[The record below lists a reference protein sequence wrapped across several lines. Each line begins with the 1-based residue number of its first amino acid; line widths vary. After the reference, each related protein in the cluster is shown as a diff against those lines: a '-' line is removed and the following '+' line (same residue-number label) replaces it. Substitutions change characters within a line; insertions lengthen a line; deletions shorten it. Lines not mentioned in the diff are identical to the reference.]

1 MTTGPC
7 YALIPAAGMGRRMG
21 ASINKQYL
29 ELFGMPIVARTIQAF
44 SRLEDIAGI
53 VLVIP
58 EQEIAYCQEQVID
71 RYHLDKVVAIVPGGA
86 ERQQSVLNGLTY
98 LTQIAPP
105 EAVVLIHDG
114 VRPFISS
121 ELIRKAYSQTSP
133 GVGTLVAVPVKD
145 TIKVV
150 EQGVVTKTPDR
161 RTLWQAQTPQSFT
174 LGDIYDAHC
183 AAQMN
188 GLCATDD
195 CAVAEA
201 YGITIRIIEGEYTNI
216 KLTTPD
222 DLHYGELLCRLTETD

>member
-44 SRLEDIAGI
+44 SRLDEITGI

-183 AAQMN
+183 AAQM
-188 GLCATDD
+188 
-195 CAVAEA
+195 A
-201 YGITIRIIEGEYTNI
+201 YAP
-216 KLTTPD
+216 LTTV
-222 DLHYGELLCRLTETD
+222 LLLKPMASRFALSKGSTPTLS

>member
-1 MTTGPC
+1 MTSPPC

-21 ASINKQYL
+21 ATINKQYL
-29 ELFGMPIVARTIQAF
+29 ELLGMPIVARTIQAF
-44 SRLEDIAGI
+44 ARLEEITGI

-58 EQEIAYCQEQVID
+58 EQEITYCREQVVE
-71 RYHLDKVVAIVPGGA
+71 RYHLEKVVAIVPGGA

-105 EAVVLIHDG
+105 NAVVLIHDG

-121 ELIRKAYSQTSP
+121 TLIRKAYSQVIP
-133 GVGTLVAVPVKD
+133 GQGSLVAVPVKD
-145 TIKVV
+145 TIKVAK
-150 EQGVVTKTPDR
+150 QGVVTETPDR

-183 AAQMN
+183 AAQST

-195 CAVAEA
+195 SAVAEA

-222 DLHYGELLCRLTETD
+222 DLHYGELLCRLSDTD

>member
-1 MTTGPC
+1 MTSPPC

-21 ASINKQYL
+21 ATINKQYL
-29 ELFGMPIVARTIQAF
+29 ELLGMPIVARTIQAF
-44 SRLEDIAGI
+44 ASLEEITGI

-58 EQEIAYCQEQVID
+58 EQEITYCREQVVE
-71 RYHLDKVVAIVPGGA
+71 RYHLEKVVAIVPGGA

-98 LTQIAPP
+98 LNQIAPP
-105 EAVVLIHDG
+105 DAVVLIHDG

-121 ELIRKAYSQTSP
+121 TLIRKACSQTNS
-133 GVGTLVAVPVKD
+133 GQGSLVAVPVKD

-150 EQGVVTKTPDR
+150 SQGVVTETPDR

-183 AAQMN
+183 AAQRS
-188 GLCATDD
+188 GLSATDD
-195 CAVAEA
+195 SAVAEA
-201 YGITIRIIEGEYTNI
+201 YGITIHIIEGEYTNI

-222 DLHYGELLCRLTETD
+222 DLHYGELLCRLSDTD